1 MKQYYFSLEIVRNN
15 GLYVKTANS
24 LRSVSASRQK
34 NENIIYLTPQIGELN
49 MQNRKPKVP
58 EGSSVVSPY
67 MILNSVEEQL
77 EFFKK
82 VFDAEV
88 KDSVKQ
94 SDGLIM
100 HAEIRIGDSS
110 IMMGRANE
118 NFPSNQS
125 MVYVYVDDADAAY
138 KKAIEYGAKSLME
151 PEDRFYG
158 NREGGVMDTQ
168 GNTWWIAQFI
178 KDVSA
183 GEIEKFISEAEKK

>member
-1 MKQYYFSLEIVRNN
+1 
-15 GLYVKTANS
+15 
-24 LRSVSASRQK
+24 
-34 NENIIYLTPQIGELN
+34 
-49 MQNRKPKVP
+49 
-58 EGSSVVSPY
+58 

-82 VFDAEV
+82 VFDAEI